1 MTVSE
6 SITRYLIYKNGTGV
20 VFDSGK
26 RYLVSLTRR
35 IGDIDLK
42 LVKVEDV
49 MAYLDDSRGQSSTW
63 RLKYGVFV
71 GFFDFWASRGEMP
84 FLPFPPVK
92 PRARQHFLPYIYSR
106 NELRILF
113 RAVESGRETHTV
125 VDRIT
130 MRALMLFLYGTG
142 ALLGEAM
149 SLRIEDVNLKDHKIA
164 INNRTLTRC
173 RQIPICDDLC
183 IVLRRYASWRMKNN
197 LRNSRF
203 FVTKTDRPLSMGP
216 VEKKFCRIRK
226 SANIAR
232 EPSAT
237 YQPRLHDLKST
248 FAVHRITSWI
258 RSGADLNRM
267 LPALATYMGQRF
279 GSTDRYFQLAPERF
293 KKQLKKLSPQGHKGH
308 WRDDRKLMDFLA
320 SL

>member
-1 MTVSE
+1 
-6 SITRYLIYKNGTGV
+6 
-20 VFDSGK
+20 
-26 RYLVSLTRR
+26 
-35 IGDIDLK
+35 
-42 LVKVEDV
+42 
-49 MAYLDDSRGQSSTW
+49 
-63 RLKYGVFV
+63 
-71 GFFDFWASRGEMP
+71 MP
-84 FLPFPPVK
+84 FLPFARAK

-113 RAVESGRETHTV
+113 RAEESGRETHTV
-125 VDRIT
+125 VDRVT

-149 SLRIEDVNLKDHKIA
+149 NLKIEDVNLKDHKIA

-197 LRNSRF
+197 LRSSWF
-203 FVTKTDRPLSMGP
+203 FVTKTDHSLSMGP

-226 SANIAR
+226 AASIAR

-308 WRDDRKLMDFLA
+308 WRDDRKLMDLLA
-320 SL
+320 NL

>member
-1 MTVSE
+1 MTLSE
-6 SITRYLIYKNGTGV
+6 SIARYTIHKNRTGV
-20 VFDSGK
+20 VFDSGR

-35 IGDIDLK
+35 IGDIDLR

-49 MAYLDDSRGQSSTW
+49 MAYLNDSRGQNSTW
-63 RLKYGVFV
+63 RLKYFVFV
-71 GFFDFWASRGEMP
+71 SFFDFWALREEISY
-84 FLPFPPVK
+84 LPFPPAK
-92 PRARQHFLPYIYSR
+92 PRTRQRFHPYIYSR

-113 RAVESGRETHTV
+113 RAVDFGRETHTV
-125 VDRIT
+125 IDRVT

-149 SLRIEDVNLKDHKIA
+149 SLNVEDVNLKDHKIA
-164 INNRTLTRC
+164 INNRILTRC

-183 IVLRRYASWRMKNN
+183 IVLRRYVSWRVKNN

-203 FVTKTDRPLSMGP
+203 FVTKKDRPLPMGP

-226 SANIAR
+226 CANISR

-308 WRDDRKLMDFLA
+308 WRGDRKLMDFLA